1 MNNFEI
7 VGQIVTPGSF
17 KYSAEHCGKKEC
29 NRQPSSPYAQAAYPI
44 QLSYYNPQTGVK
56 LICDSGCSRVY
67 RLSVFGWRL
76 SFFVPG
82 LSFIVH
88 CSSFIVRRLSGLRYL
103 NLIPLE
109 SESFMGMSLS
119 YFFYRSW
126 FIVYRLSFSLSAEA
140 LAKVE
145 RLAFFVWRLVS
156 ISVLQTK
163 QCIERDTFYVVFISK
178 ILFRNTK

>member
-76 SFFVPG
+76 SFFVFR
-82 LSFIVH
+82 LSFIV
-88 CSSFIVRRLSGLRYL
+88 FFVRR
-103 NLIPLE
+103 
-109 SESFMGMSLS
+109 SLGEGGA
-119 YFFYRSW
+119 FGVF
-126 FIVYRLSFSLSAEA
+126 
-140 LAKVE
+140 
-145 RLAFFVWRLVS
+145 RLAVGIDFGFTNKTVHRTGYFLCCFHFQNSFQKHEMKREENIALHTPSGFVTLHCLRIL
-156 ISVLQTK
+156 LQ
-163 QCIERDTFYVVFISK
+163 RG
-178 ILFRNTK
+178 

>member
-76 SFFVPG
+76 SFFVFR
-82 LSFIVH
+82 LSFIV
-88 CSSFIVRRLSGLRYL
+88 FFVRR
-103 NLIPLE
+103 
-109 SESFMGMSLS
+109 SLGEGGAFGGW
-119 YFFYRSW
+119 YRFRFYKQN
-126 FIVYRLSFSLSAEA
+126 SA
-140 LAKVE
+140 
-145 RLAFFVWRLVS
+145 
-156 ISVLQTK
+156 
-163 QCIERDTFYVVFISK
+163 
-178 ILFRNTK
+178 